1 MMKTTKESTMSPAK
15 QILYSLLAL
24 FFVTLYFE
32 FSDLDL
38 WIQSLFYDFSRQS
51 WLLSI
56 EGNPWR
62 HILLYDAPKKG
73 LVLLELSILASL
85 LFFRKHALV
94 QKYHSGLLIVMLT
107 LPLGPSVVSSLK
119 GSTNVACPYALTQY
133 GGDTPYTRL
142 FERYPA
148 GKKPAKQQRCF
159 PAGHASGGFALLAL
173 YFLPQSIRRR
183 RQMVALALSVGW
195 TMGMYKMLLGH
206 HFFSHT
212 LISMILCWLVA
223 NCIALIVTPLHLY
236 EHPKQ
241 ARSSESVDASSLAT
255 D

>member
-1 MMKTTKESTMSPAK
+1 MQKSPIFGGEEFLREKFNFSTA
-15 QILYSLLAL
+15 
-24 FFVTLYFE
+24 
-32 FSDLDL
+32 
-38 WIQSLFYDFSRQS
+38 W
-51 WLLSI
+51 LSI
-56 EGNPWR
+56 EGHPWR
-62 HILLYDAPKKG
+62 HILLYDAPKKILG
-73 LVLLELSILASL
+73 ILELSLLVSL
-85 LFFRKHALV
+85 LFFRKHTLI

-119 GSTNVACPYALTQY
+119 GTTNVACPYDLTQY
-133 GGDTPYTRL
+133 GGDTPYIRL

-173 YFLPQSIRRR
+173 YFLPQSRRRR
-183 RQMVALALSVGW
+183 RQMLAVALLAGW

-212 LISMILCWLVA
+212 LTSMILCWLVA
-223 NCIALIVTPLHLY
+223 NCIALIVTPHSLY
-236 EHPKQ
+236 ERQKQ
-241 ARSSESVDASSLAT
+241 PRSTESVDAPSFAT